1 MGMVAGLGKAV
12 DVATFALL
20 ARTCAPSVDSRTTH
34 AIVSVESS
42 FNPYAIGVVGD
53 ELVRQP
59 RNEAEARATARAL
72 HVAGINFSAGLGQ
85 INVKEWPR
93 LHLDEHTVFES
104 CANLRAMQ
112 TILLECFV
120 SAGVREPD
128 SQRALRQALSCYYS
142 GTFSIGFR
150 DGYVARV
157 ERAAT
162 AQAAGRASRTTCH
175 RQGC

>member
-1 MGMVAGLGKAV
+1 MDLAAFV
-12 DVATFALL
+12 LL
-20 ARTCAPSVDSRTTH
+20 AKTCAPSVDSRTTH

-53 ELVRQP
+53 ELVHQP

-72 HVAGINFSAGLGQ
+72 RAAGVNFSAGLAQ

-93 LHLDEHTVFES
+93 LHLDERNVFEW
-104 CANLRAMQ
+104 CPNLQAMQ
-112 TILLECFV
+112 TLLVKCFV
-120 SAGVREPD
+120 SAGTREPNP
-128 SQRALRQALSCYYS
+128 QRALRQALSCYYS

-162 AQAAGRASRTTCH
+162 AQAAGRTSRTCH